1 MTKNKEELKK
11 STSHKGDKPKTR
23 KPIRNKT
30 TKKISELNNDDQLK
44 IFPDRN
50 DDKKISGKIVGI
62 NTHTGEI
69 IVECNPKLTEG
80 LTTNSN
86 VKLVIEEE

>member
-1 MTKNKEELKK
+1 MTKDKEELKK
-11 STSHKGDKPKTR
+11 NTLHKSNEPKTR

-50 DDKKISGKIVGI
+50 NDKKISGKIIGI

-69 IVECNPKLTEG
+69 IVKCNPKLTEG
-80 LTTNSN
+80 LTTSSN
-86 VKLVIEEE
+86 VKLIIEEK